1 MSSHYLTNV
10 AVCLKIHKNLSW
22 RDHRMKRKKQ
32 WFAVIL
38 AALLAVGQGIVSA
51 APAESTEEA
60 VTAEANESA
69 LEEKTE
75 AQKEEQPESAPA
87 AASETKQETT
97 EKQEVKEAKVS
108 QEIGGGYF
116 QKEEINPLKG

>member
-1 MSSHYLTNV
+1 MSSHYLTYV

-51 APAESTEEA
+51 APAGSIEEA
-60 VTAEANESA
+60 VTAEADESD

-97 EKQEVKEAKVS
+97 EKQEMKEAKVS
-108 QEIGGGYF
+108 QEIGGGVF
-116 QKEEINPLKG
+116 PERRNQPS

>member
-1 MSSHYLTNV
+1 
-10 AVCLKIHKNLSW
+10 
-22 RDHRMKRKKQ
+22 MKRKKQ

-60 VTAEANESA
+60 VTAEAHA
-69 LEEKTE
+69 LQEETE
-75 AQKEEQPESAPA
+75 AQTEPAPA
-87 AASETKQETT
+87 ASEEKQKTT

>member
-1 MSSHYLTNV
+1 
-10 AVCLKIHKNLSW
+10 
-22 RDHRMKRKKQ
+22 MKRKKQ

-51 APAESTEEA
+51 APAGSIEEA
-60 VTAEANESA
+60 VTAEADESD

-97 EKQEVKEAKVS
+97 EKQEMKEAKVS

>member
-1 MSSHYLTNV
+1 
-10 AVCLKIHKNLSW
+10 
-22 RDHRMKRKKQ
+22 MKRKKQ

-60 VTAEANESA
+60 VTAEADESA
-69 LEEKTE
+69 LQEETE
-75 AQKEEQPESAPA
+75 AQTEEQPESASA
-87 AASETKQETT
+87 AASEKNQEIT
-97 EKQEVKEAKVS
+97 EKQGVKEAKVS

-116 QKEEINPLKG
+116 QKKEIIPLRC

>member
-1 MSSHYLTNV
+1 
-10 AVCLKIHKNLSW
+10 
-22 RDHRMKRKKQ
+22 MKRKKQ

-51 APAESTEEA
+51 APAENTEE
-60 VTAEANESA
+60 SG
-69 LEEKTE
+69 
-75 AQKEEQPESAPA
+75 SAPA

>member
-1 MSSHYLTNV
+1 
-10 AVCLKIHKNLSW
+10 
-22 RDHRMKRKKQ
+22 MKRKKQ

-60 VTAEANESA
+60 VTAKADESA
-69 LEEKTE
+69 LQEETG
-75 AQKEEQPESAPA
+75 AQTEEQPESTPA

-116 QKEEINPLKG
+116 QKKEIIPLRC

>member
-1 MSSHYLTNV
+1 
-10 AVCLKIHKNLSW
+10 
-22 RDHRMKRKKQ
+22 MKRKKQ

-60 VTAEANESA
+60 VTAEADESA

-75 AQKEEQPESAPA
+75 EQKEEQPESAPA

-97 EKQEVKEAKVS
+97 EKQEVKEAKGS
-108 QEIGGGYF
+108 QEIGGGGF
-116 QKEEINPLKG
+116 PERRNQPS